1 MKIIKSRHLTL
12 TNNNPKICVPLTGK
26 NFSEIAAQAK
36 AVAGMHPDLAEWRA
50 DFLEEII
57 KEPSAGSFL
66 RLAKPILEELK
77 KILPDTPLIFTLR
90 TKEEGGMV
98 SFSEDA
104 YREICIAAAKTAGD
118 YPIDFIDVEAVRI
131 ADAKS
136 FIKEIHDAGCL
147 VIGSNHHFSKT
158 PPQSGMV
165 EILRQIEKTGADIA
179 KLAVMPLE
187 KEDVTALMEA
197 SKEADACLK
206 IPLITMSMSEL
217 GAITRVCTK
226 QTGSVITFASG
237 IEASAPGQES
247 IEVVRS
253 LLSFHRNC
261 ALQGNIALI
270 GFMGTGKTTV
280 SKALSR
286 ITGFEE
292 VDVDQC
298 IVSNEGMTINDIF
311 AEKGEQGFRDI
322 ETETLQNLTKKEGQ
336 IISCGGG
343 AVLRDENV
351 RILKQAGTIV
361 LLTATPE
368 TIFERVKDHT
378 HRPILNQD
386 MSLSHVKKL
395 MAGRE
400 PRYQEVAD
408 LKVSVDSNDRVKTCL
423 EILRKLQEMGKITL
437 LA

>member
-1 MKIIKSRHLTL
+1 M
-12 TNNNPKICVPLTGK
+12 
-26 NFSEIAAQAK
+26 
-36 AVAGMHPDLAEWRA
+36 
-50 DFLEEII
+50 
-57 KEPSAGSFL
+57 
-66 RLAKPILEELK
+66 
-77 KILPDTPLIFTLR
+77 
-90 TKEEGGMV
+90 
-98 SFSEDA
+98 
-104 YREICIAAAKTAGD
+104 
-118 YPIDFIDVEAVRI
+118 
-131 ADAKS
+131 
-136 FIKEIHDAGCL
+136 
-147 VIGSNHHFSKT
+147 
-158 PPQSGMV
+158 
-165 EILRQIEKTGADIA
+165 
-179 KLAVMPLE
+179 
-187 KEDVTALMEA
+187 
-197 SKEADACLK
+197 
-206 IPLITMSMSEL
+206 
-217 GAITRVCTK
+217 
-226 QTGSVITFASG
+226 
-237 IEASAPGQES
+237 
-247 IEVVRS
+247 
-253 LLSFHRNC
+253 
-261 ALQGNIALI
+261 
-270 GFMGTGKTTV
+270 
-280 SKALSR
+280 
-286 ITGFEE
+286 
-292 VDVDQC
+292 DVDQC

>member
-158 PPQSGMV
+158 PPQSGHC
-165 EILRQIEKTGADIA
+165 KTRRDAFRKRRRHSADGGV
-179 KLAVMPLE
+179 KR
-187 KEDVTALMEA
+187 
-197 SKEADACLK
+197 SGCL
-206 IPLITMSMSEL
+206 P
-217 GAITRVCTK
+217 
-226 QTGSVITFASG
+226 
-237 IEASAPGQES
+237 
-247 IEVVRS
+247 
-253 LLSFHRNC
+253 
-261 ALQGNIALI
+261 
-270 GFMGTGKTTV
+270 
-280 SKALSR
+280 
-286 ITGFEE
+286 
-292 VDVDQC
+292 
-298 IVSNEGMTINDIF
+298 
-311 AEKGEQGFRDI
+311 
-322 ETETLQNLTKKEGQ
+322 
-336 IISCGGG
+336 
-343 AVLRDENV
+343 
-351 RILKQAGTIV
+351 
-361 LLTATPE
+361 
-368 TIFERVKDHT
+368 KD
-378 HRPILNQD
+378 
-386 MSLSHVKKL
+386 
-395 MAGRE
+395 
-400 PRYQEVAD
+400 
-408 LKVSVDSNDRVKTCL
+408 SVDYDVHVGIRSHYKSLYQTDRISDHLCVRYRSFGT
-423 EILRKLQEMGKITL
+423 RSGKH
-437 LA
+437 